1 MSDGPEEKQACGMT
15 LPCLAGACSTRCYR
29 LMPGTGGDAT
39 TMLFRVPE
47 ALINIAHFQNI
58 NVPTNAACAVA
69 EANMKEAAN

>member
-1 MSDGPEEKQACGMT
+1 
-15 LPCLAGACSTRCYR
+15 
-29 LMPGTGGDAT
+29 MPGTGGDAT